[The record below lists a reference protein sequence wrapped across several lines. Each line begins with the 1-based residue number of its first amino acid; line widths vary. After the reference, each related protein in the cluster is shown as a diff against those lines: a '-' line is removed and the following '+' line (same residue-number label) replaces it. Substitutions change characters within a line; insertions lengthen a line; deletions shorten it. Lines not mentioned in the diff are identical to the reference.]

1 MKISE
6 KDLKQII
13 IEALEEEA
21 IDEVIDEAI
30 MDKVRG
36 VAGGLKGLGGA
47 AVGGVKSAAGAV
59 TGAYKKGSYGA
70 TKDSSIA
77 DALKALEKLKI
88 SADKF
93 DKDED
98 FKTGLEGAVKNLR
111 VLKRTAEL
119 DPATVASPAEKEVA
133 ASDDF
138 ARRVAPPEKKKSSSA
153 DDEKPD
159 EESAAAA
166 TEEPAKEPAKEP
178 AAAATPAAAAA
189 TPAAA
194 AATPAAA
201 AAATPAAAA
210 AATPAEAKPQINVF
224 RGKGGKGVQSQMA
237 KAGVKGKDL
246 SRILKGLKGDLAG
259 AGFDVLEE
267 AKRKEIS
274 LDKTLAA
281 IDKIADPAQ
290 KEAAKKIIVSLLKK
304 NKVKV
309 SDARLARAKP
319 AEPATPAPEPAKAPE
334 PATPEPAPATPEPAP
349 ATPTSTP
356 AGRKKPSEE
365 ERKKKKKANK
375 KARKDRQKNR
385 KRKKGIREEE
395 EEMLSESQISRFA
408 IIAGLI
414 KGE

>member
-166 TEEPAKEPAKEP
+166 TEEPAKEPA
-178 AAAATPAAAAA
+178 AAATPAAAAA

-194 AATPAAA
+194 AATPAA
-201 AAATPAAAA
+201 
-210 AATPAEAKPQINVF
+210 AEAKPQINVF

>member
-178 AAAATPAAAAA
+178 AAAA
-189 TPAAA
+189 
-194 AATPAAA
+194 ATPAAA
-201 AAATPAAAA
+201 AAATPAAA

>member
-189 TPAAA
+189 ATPAAA
-194 AATPAAA
+194 AATP
-201 AAATPAAAA
+201 AAA

>member
-166 TEEPAKEPAKEP
+166 TEEPAKEPAAAATP
-178 AAAATPAAAAA
+178 AAPAAATPAAAA
-189 TPAAA
+189 P
-194 AATPAAA
+194 
-201 AAATPAAAA
+201 
-210 AATPAEAKPQINVF
+210 ATPAEAKPQINVF

>member
-166 TEEPAKEPAKEP
+166 TEEPAKEPA
-178 AAAATPAAAAA
+178 AATPAAAAA
-189 TPAAA
+189 T
-194 AATPAAA
+194 AAA
-201 AAATPAAAA
+201 AAATPAA
-210 AATPAEAKPQINVF
+210 AEAKPQINVF

>member
-159 EESAAAA
+159 E
-166 TEEPAKEPAKEP
+166 
-178 AAAATPAAAAA
+178 
-189 TPAAA
+189 
-194 AATPAAA
+194 
-201 AAATPAAAA
+201 
-210 AATPAEAKPQINVF
+210 QINVF

>member
-166 TEEPAKEPAKEP
+166 TEEPAKEPA
-178 AAAATPAAAAA
+178 
-189 TPAAA
+189 A

-201 AAATPAAAA
+201 AAATPAAA

>member
-138 ARRVAPPEKKKSSSA
+138 TRRAAPPERKKSSSA

-166 TEEPAKEPAKEP
+166 TEEPAKEPAAAATAP
-178 AAAATPAAAAA
+178 AAAPGADQAKKDARNLKDRERRAQKKATAAADREKKDRRNTRRRERRASDAA
-189 TPAAA
+189 SAVPSAAA
-194 AATPAAA
+194 SGM
-201 AAATPAAAA
+201 
-210 AATPAEAKPQINVF
+210 N
-224 RGKGGKGVQSQMA
+224 
-237 KAGVKGKDL
+237 
-246 SRILKGLKGDLAG
+246 
-259 AGFDVLEE
+259 
-267 AKRKEIS
+267 
-274 LDKTLAA
+274 
-281 IDKIADPAQ
+281 
-290 KEAAKKIIVSLLKK
+290 
-304 NKVKV
+304 
-309 SDARLARAKP
+309 
-319 AEPATPAPEPAKAPE
+319 
-334 PATPEPAPATPEPAP
+334 
-349 ATPTSTP
+349 
-356 AGRKKPSEE
+356 
-365 ERKKKKKANK
+365 ERKK
-375 KARKDRQKNR
+375 
-385 KRKKGIREEE
+385 
-395 EEMLSESQISRFA
+395 LS
-408 IIAGLI
+408 
-414 KGE
+414 KGETLNEQLQKISKRWGFGK

>member
-1 MKISE
+1 
-6 KDLKQII
+6 
-13 IEALEEEA
+13 
-21 IDEVIDEAI
+21 
-30 MDKVRG
+30 
-36 VAGGLKGLGGA
+36 
-47 AVGGVKSAAGAV
+47 
-59 TGAYKKGSYGA
+59 
-70 TKDSSIA
+70 
-77 DALKALEKLKI
+77 
-88 SADKF
+88 
-93 DKDED
+93 
-98 FKTGLEGAVKNLR
+98 
-111 VLKRTAEL
+111 
-119 DPATVASPAEKEVA
+119 
-133 ASDDF
+133 
-138 ARRVAPPEKKKSSSA
+138 
-153 DDEKPD
+153 
-159 EESAAAA
+159 
-166 TEEPAKEPAKEP
+166 
-178 AAAATPAAAAA
+178 
-189 TPAAA
+189 
-194 AATPAAA
+194 
-201 AAATPAAAA
+201 
-210 AATPAEAKPQINVF
+210 
-224 RGKGGKGVQSQMA
+224 MA

-246 SRILKGLKGDLAG
+246 SRILKGLQGDLAG

-319 AEPATPAPEPAKAPE
+319 AEPATPAPEPA
-334 PATPEPAPATPEPAP
+334 TPEPAP